1 MKHSWIKYV
10 ASGAICV
17 CLMMMAIT
25 ESSLFLY
32 AALGISVLFILRP
45 EVVFS
50 AYFISSLSGGYF
62 SVGPLGASRF
72 LSLIVIFSLII
83 QWRKVAKYTML
94 EFLLEFI
101 IVFYSLMSCVL
112 SVTGEMSNF
121 MIMMQS
127 LLVTFLLQKSV
138 KIDTELLINLIII
151 CSVIVIVM
159 LGGHM
164 MQDSTIMFEERYS
177 GAEGLNTNKFA
188 MMCAQ
193 LGAVMIGAF
202 IYLRNKLLKVL
213 SLLAFAVSVLIIVIS
228 GSRSALIGLLAST
241 LFVVILTQ
249 VKGFRKAFIPIV
261 LIALVGFVI
270 VHYLSSIDS
279 PIIDRFNVEAITE
292 NGGTG
297 RLGYA
302 TRIINEVISIHPLFG
317 VGMGGQNVMA
327 LGIPKQAHNI
337 IIDPLSQLGII
348 GFIIYLC
355 YIVPIVIRSFKI
367 RKTNSLII
375 IPLALFIAGLFNG
388 IGEVVFY
395 EKFFWNSIALCALIV
410 SQSQALLKHLST
422 ASFSEQNGKV

>member
-1 MKHSWIKYV
+1 MKHNWVKYV
-10 ASGAICV
+10 ASAAICF

-32 AALGISVLFILRP
+32 AALGISVLFIFRP
-45 EVVFS
+45 EVPFS

-62 SVGPLGASRF
+62 SVGSLGASRI
-72 LSLIVIFSLII
+72 LSLIVIFSLIL
-83 QWRKVAKYTML
+83 QWRKLAKFTMPD
-94 EFLLEFI
+94 FLLEFL

-127 LLVTFLLQKSV
+127 LLVAFLLQKSV
-138 KIDTELLINLIII
+138 KMDTELLIHLIFI
-151 CSVIVIVM
+151 CSVIAIVM
-159 LGGHM
+159 LGGYM

-202 IYLRNKLLKVL
+202 SYMQNKPLKIL
-213 SLLAFAVSVLIIVIS
+213 SLIAFAVSVLIIVIS

-249 VKGFRKAFIPIV
+249 GKGLRKAFLPIV
-261 LIALVGFVI
+261 LIAIVGFVL
-270 VHYLSSIDS
+270 VHYLSSMDS
-279 PIIDRFNVEAITE
+279 PIIDRFNVEAVTE
-292 NGGTG
+292 DGGTG

-302 TRIINEVISIHPLFG
+302 TRIVNEVISTHPLFG

-337 IIDPLSQLGII
+337 IIDPLSQLGLV
-348 GFIIYLC
+348 GFVIYLC
-355 YIVPIVIRSFKI
+355 YIVPIVFRAFRI
-367 RKTNSLII
+367 RKMNSLII
-375 IPLALFIAGLFNG
+375 IPLSLFIAGVFNG

-395 EKFFWNSIALCALIV
+395 EKFFWNSIAMCALIV
-410 SQSQALLKHLST
+410 SQSQALLKHSSTVSLS
-422 ASFSEQNGKV
+422 E